1 MSKKTIAI
9 LFFLLLTPVI
19 LYLLWPSDESRIKKL
34 FKEGSAAIEKEDLE
48 AVMSKVSFN
57 YQDEYGFN
65 YLYIKKMMKHVFQ
78 QMSDIKVEYE
88 NLRINVADKTATAAM
103 DVMVLA
109 TISGNTG
116 YVLGDLAKPA
126 HLKFTLE
133 KERSKWS
140 VIKTEGLPPFNF

>member
-9 LFFLLLTPVI
+9 LFLLLLTPVI

-57 YQDEYGFN
+57 YQDEYSFN
-65 YLYIKKMMKHVFQ
+65 YLYIKEMMKHVFQ

-88 NLRINVADKTATAAM
+88 NLKINVTDKTATAEM